1 MRGTAGIGVVL
12 RDAAGQ
18 VLMWRCLRAPAR
30 SNNEAEYQAV
40 ISGLELLLAYYPQHQ
55 AICLTDSR
63 IVVEQLAGRS
73 AVRSATLQPLHARA
87 AALAGQCSSLRLIA
101 IPRELNQLADALAWE
116 ALSGRQQIAR
126 MLTNGAK

>member
-40 ISGLELLLAYYPQHQ
+40 ISGLGVLLAYYPQRQ

-73 AVRSATLQPLHARA
+73 AVRSAALQPLHARA
-87 AALAGQCSSLRLIA
+87 AVLASQCPSLRIIA
-101 IPRELNQLADALAWE
+101 IPRELNRLADALAWE
-116 ALSGRQQIAR
+116 ALSGRQQIAGI
-126 MLTNGAK
+126 LTHSPE

>member
-1 MRGTAGIGVVL
+1 MRGVAGVGVVL
-12 RDAAGQ
+12 RDVAGH

-40 ISGLELLLAYYPQHQ
+40 ICGLGLLLEHYPQRQ

-73 AVRSATLQPLHARA
+73 AVRSVALQPLHARA
-87 AALAGQCSSLRLIA
+87 AALAAQCLSLRFVA

-116 ALSGRQQIAR
+116 ALEGRRAISNQ
-126 MLTNGAK
+126 L